1 MTQGMTARAKNQ
13 PIVSPALHVPGL
25 NDAIARSV
33 GSLLSLQH
41 EDGHWVFELEADATI
56 PAEYV
61 LLQHYLG
68 TPEPDIERRI
78 ARYLRA
84 AQGPHGGWQLFY
96 GGQFDLSASG
106 TAYFAPTAAGEPLDA
121 PHMER
126 VRAAALA
133 PGRASRGKAFPDI
146 LPAL

>member
-25 NDAIARSV
+25 NDAIGRAAA
-33 GSLLSLQH
+33 SLLSLQR

-96 GGQFDLSASG
+96 GGQLDLSAWVK
-106 TAYFAPTAAGEPLDA
+106 AYSARKAAGEPSAA
-121 PHMER
+121 PQRER
-126 VRAAALA
+126 PRATILA
-133 PGRASRGKAFPDI
+133 HGGA
-146 LPAL
+146 

>member
-1 MTQGMTARAKNQ
+1 GRDTRRGTADGNPGNCRGSPARFAMTQGMTARVKHQ

-56 PAEYV
+56 PAEYI

-68 TPEPDIERRI
+68 TVDPELDKRI
-78 ARYLRA
+78 ARYLRGI
-84 AQGPHGGWQLFY
+84 QGEHGGWPLFH
-96 GGQFDLSASG
+96 GGDLDLSASVK
-106 TAYFAPTAAGEPLDA
+106 AYFALKAA
-121 PHMER
+121 
-126 VRAAALA
+126 
-133 PGRASRGKAFPDI
+133 
-146 LPAL
+146 